1 MTTARLTKPA
11 LGVLMGASIALAAS
25 AVAGQAGSSWFS
37 GSFATGG
44 SGSAGTDQALLA
56 QTDAAMSA
64 QLKADA
70 ENCDQLGIGA
80 SIRTAIGAHS
90 EMAAATPNVESLFDP
105 ADDCF
110 ASINQ
115 IIDLSFSIP
124 SLASILSAA
133 QDAVLKYAQKKVC
146 SAVGKVSGMVTS
158 PINQTIASWN
168 QLGTQFTD
176 ISGMGNTA
184 IGGAMST
191 IDPQLGA
198 GYKPATSSGTY
209 TVNANPF
216 ASSQTTFTGGT
227 TAAPQSSAAPATA
240 HPQAAAQPA
249 TAAPQSFTSWA
260 ASLFH

>member
-1 MTTARLTKPA
+1 MTKASLTKPA
-11 LGVLMGASIALAAS
+11 LGVLMGAGVALAAS
-25 AVAGQAGSSWFS
+25 AVAGQASPYWFS
-37 GSFATGG
+37 GVFATGG
-44 SGSAGTDQALLA
+44 SGGAGADQALLA

-105 ADDCF
+105 SDDCF
-110 ASINQ
+110 SSINQ

-124 SLASILSAA
+124 SLGSILSAA
-133 QDAVLKYAQKKVC
+133 QDAVMKYAQKKVC

-158 PINQTIASWN
+158 PINQTIAGWN

-184 IGGAMST
+184 TGGAMSI

-198 GYKPATSSGTY
+198 AYKPASTSGTY
-209 TVNANPF
+209 TVHANPF

-227 TAAPQSSAAPATA
+227 TATPQSAASLAPQ
-240 HPQAAAQPA
+240 PQAAAQPA
-249 TAAPQSFTSWA
+249 NGPSQSFTSWA
-260 ASLFH
+260 ASLFN

>member
-44 SGSAGTDQALLA
+44 SGSAGADQALLA

-110 ASINQ
+110 SSINQ

-124 SLASILSAA
+124 SLGSILSAA
-133 QDAVLKYAQKKVC
+133 QDAVVKYAQKKVC

-198 GYKPATSSGTY
+198 AYKPATSGGTY

-216 ASSQTTFTGGT
+216 ASSQTIFTGGT
-227 TAAPQSSAAPATA
+227 TTTA
-240 HPQAAAQPA
+240 QPQAAAQPA
-249 TAAPQSFTSWA
+249 PAASQSFTSWA
-260 ASLFH
+260 ASLFN